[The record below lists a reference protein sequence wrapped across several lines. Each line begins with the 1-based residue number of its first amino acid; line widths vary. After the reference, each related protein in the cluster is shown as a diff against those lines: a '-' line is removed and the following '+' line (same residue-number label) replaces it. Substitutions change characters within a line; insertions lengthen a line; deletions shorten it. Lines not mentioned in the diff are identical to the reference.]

1 MPRRQPI
8 DVQNILRWIG
18 IIAIFAMALI
28 ALILS
33 GILWPKQGCSSPI
46 CQACNS
52 TCTDCNTTCLDCN
65 STCTDCNSTCTDCNT
80 TCTDCNSTCDSCV
93 QACSNQTGKIETIYT
108 DNSTFSPNNTLGF
121 TGVCGLETYID
132 SMGNITIT
140 NRRDLSPYVVGSDE
154 CSNFATPQEAYDQA
168 VLDGRGG
175 PGGPGA
181 IIFIKPGNYDFGST
195 LFQVLQTGITFFGL
209 QKGKVIFSAT
219 SLTGGIYVNTVLDMN
234 NFVQFS
240 GITFGDIGS
249 ANGFLLD
256 ITSGHTVIQNCDCFN
271 SNFRI
276 LAGAED
282 GVRLNIKDSEL
293 RPLPPNDFLTGVLA
307 NTSILI
313 ENVNMFI
320 DSGSPGGHIIN
331 MANGFNDLTIVKSNI
346 YLNYYNGLLQ
356 GPSPNIVGPSNL
368 FDLRFTEITQSV
380 FSITGFDNY
389 VILQSGN
396 INCNLQEN
404 YIALQGFILYQ
415 SVDSVT
421 ANVHN
426 FLAELNTFET
436 GNSTIFNAAAV
447 IGSFNEID
455 FFNNFLRVANVDEII
470 NIPLFTAGD
479 NIISRL
485 IGTTISTTAGP
496 GGTYAIGPNVGIAT
510 LYVGSSLSL
519 EQATTTSGFTV
530 VNLVFL

>member
-1 MPRRQPI
+1 MSRRKPI
-8 DVQNILRWIG
+8 DVQNVLRWLG
-18 IIAIFAMALI
+18 IAAIFTMALI
-28 ALILS
+28 ALILV
-33 GILWPKQGCSSPI
+33 GIEWTRQDPI
-46 CQACNS
+46 CKACNLTCTDCNS

-65 STCTDCNSTCTDCNT
+65 STCTDCNSTC
-80 TCTDCNSTCDSCV
+80 DSCV
-93 QACSNQTGKIETIYT
+93 QACSNQTGKIEVIYT
-108 DNSTFSPNNTLGF
+108 DNSTFSPNSTLGF

-132 SMGNITIT
+132 LMGNITIT
-140 NRRDLSPYVVGSDE
+140 NRRDLSPYVVGTDE

-168 VLDGRGG
+168 VLDGKGG
-175 PGGPGA
+175 PGGQGA
-181 IIFIKPGNYDFGST
+181 IILIKPGNYDFGST
-195 LFQVLQTGITFFGL
+195 LFQVLQTGITFIGL

-219 SLTGGIYVNTVLDMN
+219 SLTGGIYVNTALDMN
-234 NFVQFS
+234 NFVHFI

-256 ITSGHTVIQNCDCFN
+256 ITSGHTVVQDCYCFN

-276 LAGAED
+276 LTGAED
-282 GVRLNIKDSEL
+282 GTRLNIKDSEL
-293 RPLPPNDFLTGVLA
+293 RPLPPNDFLTGVLS

-331 MANGFNDLTIVKSNI
+331 MANGFNDLTILKSNI

-356 GPSPNIVGPSNL
+356 GPSPNIVGTSNL

-404 YIALQGFILYQ
+404 YISLQGFVLYQ

-421 ANVHN
+421 ANSHN

-447 IGSFNEID
+447 IGFNEID
-455 FFNNFLRVANVDEII
+455 FFNNFLRVINVDEII

-479 NIISRL
+479 SLISRL

-530 VNLVFL
+530 VNLGFL